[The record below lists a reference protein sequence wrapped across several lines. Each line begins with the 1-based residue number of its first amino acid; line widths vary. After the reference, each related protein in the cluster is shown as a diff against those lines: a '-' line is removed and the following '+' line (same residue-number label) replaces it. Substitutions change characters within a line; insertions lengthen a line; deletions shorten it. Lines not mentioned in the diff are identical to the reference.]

1 MVKKKILIVDDDK
14 KLTDIVQK
22 YFTQYEFNVV
32 IINDGKD
39 VDQVVDAE
47 KPDIILLDIMLPGK
61 NGLDL
66 LKDLQ
71 KRVDV
76 PIIMLTAKGDEID
89 KIIGLELGAD
99 DYVTKPF
106 SIRELSARIRSVLRR
121 SASSPFDYTQK
132 KELIFGNLI
141 INADKRMLIV
151 DNNEME
157 LTKTE
162 FEILYLLASNPEK
175 TFTREELLKVISD
188 RDYESFDRSVDMHI
202 SHLRNKLKQ
211 QKSEN
216 CNIRTVW
223 GAGYR
228 FEVKK

>member
-1 MVKKKILIVDDDK
+1 MALIYIVEDDQNIREIESFALKNSGYHVLDYSNAKDFYRAVKEK
-14 KLTDIVQK
+14 
-22 YFTQYEFNVV
+22 
-32 IINDGKD
+32 
-39 VDQVVDAE
+39 
-47 KPDIILLDIMLPGK
+47 KPDAVLLDIMLPGK

-66 LKDLQ
+66 LKELQ
-71 KRVDV
+71 KKVDV

-121 SASSPFDYTQK
+121 SASTPFDYTQK
-132 KELIFGNLI
+132 KELCFGNLI

-216 CNIRTVW
+216 CSIRTVW

>member
-1 MVKKKILIVDDDK
+1 
-14 KLTDIVQK
+14 
-22 YFTQYEFNVV
+22 
-32 IINDGKD
+32 
-39 VDQVVDAE
+39 
-47 KPDIILLDIMLPGK
+47 
-61 NGLDL
+61 
-66 LKDLQ
+66 
-71 KRVDV
+71 
-76 PIIMLTAKGDEID
+76 
-89 KIIGLELGAD
+89 
-99 DYVTKPF
+99 
-106 SIRELSARIRSVLRR
+106 
-121 SASSPFDYTQK
+121 
-132 KELIFGNLI
+132 
-141 INADKRMLIV
+141 MLIV

-216 CNIRTVW
+216 CSIRTVW

>member
-39 VDQVVDAE
+39 VDQVVDTE

-66 LKDLQ
+66 LKELQ
-71 KRVDV
+71 KKVDV

-121 SASSPFDYTQK
+121 SASTPFDYTQK
-132 KELIFGNLI
+132 KE
-141 INADKRMLIV
+141 KKVV
-151 DNNEME
+151 DV
-157 LTKTE
+157 
-162 FEILYLLASNPEK
+162 
-175 TFTREELLKVISD
+175 KV
-188 RDYESFDRSVDMHI
+188 
-202 SHLRNKLKQ
+202 N
-211 QKSEN
+211 
-216 CNIRTVW
+216 
-223 GAGYR
+223 
-228 FEVKK
+228 